1 MTEKFKIINDA
12 GDYHLMNGDEELC
25 YDLCS
30 PTMMQDNW
38 NKVVDKLNKQEKTI
52 KELNQ
57 YCTACDDTLTTIQE
71 LTYKLLT
78 VDFKDTETK
87 ADYCHLLNELDNKDL
102 SFIHDCIKAI
112 NKCDLMG
119 MTQLIRECE

>member
-1 MTEKFKIINDA
+1 MTEKFKIINNA

-57 YCTACDDTLTTIQE
+57 YCIACDDTLTTIIE
-71 LTYKLLT
+71 LVDELLSMT
-78 VDFKDTETK
+78 TINHTLISK
-87 ADYCHLLNELDNKDL
+87 AL
-102 SFIHDCIKAI
+102 KAI
-112 NKCDLMG
+112 HNVDLKEMN
-119 MTQLIRECE
+119 QVKYEILKINRKDIK